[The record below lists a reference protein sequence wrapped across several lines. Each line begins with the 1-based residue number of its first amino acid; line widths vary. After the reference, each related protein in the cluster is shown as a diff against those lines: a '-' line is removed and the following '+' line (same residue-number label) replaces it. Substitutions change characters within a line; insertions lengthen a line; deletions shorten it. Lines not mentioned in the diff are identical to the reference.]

1 MPKKSKWKQQY
12 QKERR
17 RIQNF
22 INRAEN
28 RGYYFEF
35 DMPKPASEKKRITKA
50 DVERLRKMN
59 AAYLYQRAT
68 YTRAVD
74 PSTGVPLTGRQGREF
89 ERSEAAKKGAQTKR
103 KRGSSTLPQDKYVD
117 IVLLTFE
124 AKLSN
129 YIRGTGW
136 DNLIETVQ
144 QALQNAIATKGRRA
158 VAEHLE
164 QHPEYIEQLEQ
175 AMYYKYYQ
183 PAAAAAQKIVTDLL
197 GIPLSLEVQKS
208 FGEHLES
215 VEDWEEPD

>member
-1 MPKKSKWKQQY
+1 MPKKNRWKQQY

-22 INRAEN
+22 VNRAEK
-28 RGYYFEF
+28 RGYHLDF

-59 AAYLYQRAT
+59 AGYLYERAI
-68 YTRAVD
+68 YIRAVD
-74 PSTGVPLTGRQGREF
+74 PRTGVPLTGRQGREY
-89 ERSEAAKKGAQTKR
+89 ERSQAAKKGAQTKR
-103 KRGSSTLPQDKYVD
+103 KRGSSTLPQDNYVD
-117 IVLLTFE
+117 IVLITFE

-129 YIRGTGW
+129 YVRGTGW
-136 DNLIETVQ
+136 DNLIDTVQ
-144 QALQNAIATKGRRA
+144 NALQNTIATKGRRA

-175 AMYYKYYQ
+175 TMYYKYYQ